1 MKIISPDLLIAKFI
15 KSATNGRVV
24 TIRTR
29 RVLTLILIP
38 VWLLGLFFTIPIFY
52 EGCKAANAYLDAKT
66 DRGIRYQD
74 LPEDYYVGHEMHK
87 SMRERFL
94 RNSHPEDTLTAE
106 EWNIIEGKEP
116 EPDWLKE
123 QLESYTPPVNQAAI
137 DDAKAGMFNLL
148 ALPLYVLIFFALPWI
163 VLRLIFW
170 VIDADKA
177 KE

>member
-15 KSATNGRVV
+15 KGATNGRVV

-38 VWLLGLFFTIPIFY
+38 VWLLGLLFTIPIFY

-74 LPEDYYVGHEMHK
+74 LPEDYSVGHEMRK

-94 RNSHPEDTLTAE
+94 RNSHPADTLTAQ

-123 QLESYTPPVNQAAI
+123 QLESYTPPVDQAAI
-137 DDAKAGMFNLL
+137 EDAKVNMLNLL
-148 ALPLYVLIFFALPWI
+148 ALPLYGLLLFVIPWI
-163 VLRLIFW
+163 VLRLIYW
-170 VIDADKA
+170 IVDADKA